1 MGYKVINLPLHHSE
15 IKTRASLLWCF
26 WDLIS
31 LWSIYTHCY
40 LVLMWSNY
48 CKRGWGDGCGRW
60 CCSLNNWVPM
70 FPNLRFLT
78 KKNIIK
84 KILNF
89 EFIEKWW
96 KTVVPLR
103 FLHSSTLFIPMR
115 TLELS
120 YKSCCTN
127 IPKTTASAFPFLSI
141 CVCFFLKRQFSIF
154 F

>member
-48 CKRGWGDGCGRW
+48 FKRGRGDGCGRW

-103 FLHSSTLFIPMR
+103 FLHSSTLFIPIN
-115 TLELS
+115 LI
-120 YKSCCTN
+120 
-127 IPKTTASAFPFLSI
+127 IPQENLGTILWRLL
-141 CVCFFLKRQFSIF
+141 LKHSKNNRIRPPTPTVT
-154 F
+154 